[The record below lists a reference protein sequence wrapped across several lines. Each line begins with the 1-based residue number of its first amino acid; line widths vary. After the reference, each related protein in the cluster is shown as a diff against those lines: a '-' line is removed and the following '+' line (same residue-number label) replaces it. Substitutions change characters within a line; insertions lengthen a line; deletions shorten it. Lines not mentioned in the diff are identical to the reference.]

1 MSVYI
6 LGIET
11 SCDDTS
17 AAVLEDD
24 FVLSNVTAGQ
34 DVHKAYGGVVP
45 ELASRAHEQNIV
57 PVVDQAL
64 KKAGKKLHEISAIAY
79 TRGPGL
85 LGSLLVGSSFA
96 KGLSLASNIPMIEV
110 NHLHGHIFAHF
121 LKNKTNRLHPVPAF
135 PFLNLLISGGHTQI
149 ILVND
154 YFDFTILGKTIDDAA
169 GEAFDKSAK
178 IMGLNYPGGPL
189 IDKLAKQGDPHKFK
203 FAKPRIPGLDFSFSG
218 LKTSFLY
225 FLRDKVKDNNHFIE
239 EEKSHLCASLQHT
252 IVEIL
257 TEKLQQ
263 AAAQTGIKNIAVSG
277 GVSANSYLKHQLTTL
292 AKQQHWQ
299 LHIPQ
304 LSYTT
309 DNAAMIAIIGF
320 YKFQK
325 NRFAGHK
332 LTPKARMEIA
342 R

>member
-1 MSVYI
+1 
-6 LGIET
+6 
-11 SCDDTS
+11 
-17 AAVLEDD
+17 
-24 FVLSNVTAGQ
+24 SNVTAGQ

-57 PVVDQAL
+57 PVVDRAL
-64 KKAGKKLHEISAIAY
+64 KEAGKKLQEISAIAY

-96 KGLSLASNIPMIEV
+96 KGLSLAAGIPMIEV

-121 LKNKTNRLHPVPAF
+121 LKNKTNPSQPVPAF

-203 FAKPRIPGLDFSFSG
+203 FAKPRISGLDFSFSG

-225 FLRDKVKDNNHFIE
+225 FLRDKVKDNNHFIK
-239 EEKSHLCASLQHT
+239 EEKSNLCASLQHT

-257 TEKLQQ
+257 VEKLLQ

-277 GVSANSYLKHQLTTL
+277 GVSANSYLKHQLTTM
-292 AKQQHWQ
+292 AKQKHWH

-325 NRFAGHK
+325 NKFAGHE
-332 LTPKARMEIA
+332 LTPKARMQIDYK
-342 R
+342 